1 MNELSEI
8 ATHDREGVIMILRNI
23 KPSKMLLPSMLLL
36 IGLFGCSEP
45 QLDIGKW
52 YMKDEAHQ
60 YAILTDKEAKEV
72 GEIPPAPC
80 PPDIIRCWMRVKDV
94 GETPDKL
101 KQKLEPYSVVVI
113 ESGYSFLGVT
123 RNVGK
128 DKMWDDIEWGWKI
141 ILENKGKQNIY
152 AYGRYALFDKDGF
165 ILENV
170 GNDWDNNESGVLVEP
185 GAKVTIQ
192 GRSHWLVNRASKPY
206 TVKRVVR
213 GDYKL
218 FLRHG
223 RFIFED

>member
-1 MNELSEI
+1 M
-8 ATHDREGVIMILRNI
+8 V
-23 KPSKMLLPSMLLL
+23 LLL
-36 IGLFGCSEP
+36 NILLTGLFGCSET
-45 QLDIGKW
+45 QFDIGKW
-52 YMKDEAHQ
+52 HMKGEGHR
-60 YAILTDKEAKEV
+60 YAILTDKEAKEIGV
-72 GEIPPAPC
+72 IPPAPF
-80 PPDIIRCWMRVKDV
+80 PSHNIMRWVKV
-94 GETPDKL
+94 KNIEETPSKL
-101 KQKLEPYSVVVI
+101 EQKLEPYSVVVI

-141 ILENKGKQNIY
+141 ILENKDKQNIY
-152 AYGRYALFDKDGF
+152 AYGGYALFDKDGF